1 MEKKPIMNRIA
12 GLISRH
18 PAITLSCA
26 VTGALCA
33 AAYLHVTP
41 SLYQAQTSIQVPNV
55 KTGTTTISLFN
66 NTSTSPVAEEMASES
81 FLTQAFEKQPA
92 QVRTFMEQDFRK
104 TETTSRFP
112 YTISFRQ
119 LGEKYA
125 DQTYILIPLASNT
138 YRLESSIGG
147 ITRYKT
153 GIFGKELI
161 DRDLA
166 ITIAP
171 KQKAPWKPEPLITA
185 TTWSFTIQP
194 PASAAQELLRT
205 PGMLEVAEENGVV
218 TVSVKQEN
226 PERAKAMI
234 RSIMENYMVKGDP
247 SGNAPGSPVASLDAR
262 LEQLGNQLMATEA
275 KIASYKKEHQV
286 SDITFDTEKSLAQL
300 KDLQMQKTQLEI
312 NLAAL
317 DNLSMY
323 LRKNRDGNNSLAE
336 YGALQDPVFSEQLN
350 LLNQKYELRKTAQN
364 PALDSEIEQLK
375 NVIAER
381 LLNTRKKTSVQIDQ
395 VNQAIAQA
403 RYQLGTLPE
412 KANTLMAMNR
422 ELQVHQKVYDL
433 LVEKRA
439 EALVTGSGAS
449 QAIRILRPVTV
460 SATPVNLTPWLAYL
474 IGIISGVLG
483 GAVISRIR
491 EIYSRN
497 RITSREELT
506 GETRIPFLGSVTFS
520 DDRENVSEMSYQNLC
535 TRVLMMPDT
544 KIITFASTGKGEG
557 KTFIATR
564 FAQALAAMDKKV
576 LIVDM
581 NQLNPEVSDYFDLTP
596 ERTMSDVLEGTCD
609 IHDAVSITS
618 HPNCDVL
625 VCGSLPS
632 GINSLLASRKRE
644 TIFADL
650 KKHYDYIVMDTPET
664 GMVIDAIPMMT
675 WSDLTLYVVR
685 ANTTR
690 KQSLH
695 VAEQIR
701 TDYGINNLFLV
712 LNASKTPAPTASNQ
726 RRSRDRNKIRTIQPD
741 KKPSFVPEVL
751 RKIALWF
758 Y

>member
-1 MEKKPIMNRIA
+1 MTRIT

-18 PAITLSCA
+18 PVITLSCA
-26 VTGALCA
+26 GAGALCA
-33 AAYLHVTP
+33 AAFLHVTP
-41 SLYQAQTSIQVPNV
+41 PMYLAQTALQVPATNP
-55 KTGTTTISLFN
+55 GATTIALFN
-66 NTSTSPVAEEMASES
+66 QSNTSPVAEEITSEA
-81 FLTQAFEKQPA
+81 FLTRAFAAHPGQI
-92 QVRTFMEQDFRK
+92 RTFMEQDFSRR
-104 TETTSRFP
+104 ETTTRFP
-112 YTISFRQ
+112 YTVKFRQ
-119 LGEKYA
+119 LGEKYTE
-125 DQTYILIPLASNT
+125 QSYVLTPLATNT
-138 YRLESSIGG
+138 YRLESNIGG
-147 ITRYKT
+147 ITRTKT
-153 GIFGKELI
+153 GTFGEELI

-166 ITIAP
+166 ITIEP
-171 KQKAPWKPEPLITA
+171 KPKAPWKPEPLITA

-194 PASAAQELLRT
+194 PFSAAQELIRT
-205 PGMLEVAEENGVV
+205 PGMLRVAEENGVV

-226 PERAKAMI
+226 PERAKALI
-234 RSIMENYMVKGDP
+234 ESITGTYMAKTGSSEDV
-247 SGNAPGSPVASLDAR
+247 SGSPVASIDAR

-275 KIASYKKEHQV
+275 KIAGYKKEHQV
-286 SDITFDTEKSLAQL
+286 SDISFDTEKTLAQV
-300 KDLQMQKTQLEI
+300 KELQMQKTQLEV

-317 DNLSMY
+317 DNLTMY

-350 LLNQKYELRKTAQN
+350 LLNQKYELRKTGAN

-395 VNQAIAQA
+395 INQAIAQA
-403 RYQLGTLPE
+403 RYQLGSLPE

-422 ELQVHQKVYDL
+422 QLQIHQKVYDL

-439 EALVTGSGAS
+439 EALVTGSGVTHAS
-449 QAIRILRPVTV
+449 RILRPVTV
-460 SATPVNLTPWLAYL
+460 SATPVNHAPWLTYL
-474 IGIISGVLG
+474 IGIISGVLL
-483 GAVISRIR
+483 GAVISRLK
-491 EIYSRN
+491 EIYTRQ

-506 GETRIPFLGSVTFS
+506 QESRIPFIGTVCYSN
-520 DDRENVSEMSYQNLC
+520 DHEDVSEMSYQHLC
-535 TRVLMMPDT
+535 TRVLMRPET

-581 NQLNPEVSDYFDLTP
+581 NHLNPEVSDYFDLTP
-596 ERTMSDVLEGTCD
+596 ERTMADVLEGTCD
-609 IHDAVSITS
+609 IHDAVNITS

-625 VCGSLPS
+625 VSGSLPA

-701 TDYGINNLFLV
+701 ADYGISNLFFV
-712 LNASKTPAPTASNQ
+712 LNASKTPAPAATYI
-726 RRSRDRNKIRTIQPD
+726 RRSRNRTRIRTIQTD